1 MADTAETPIW
11 GYEVQEY
18 INIGDDTTASWQN
31 VTHLLSWDESNDAET
46 YEPDYINTKN
56 KTKYTVGKSCS
67 IEFEKDAYRN
77 NALDTWLIKHEDETD
92 ISVQV
97 CKVYT
102 WKTSGTATSKVD
114 AKLGNFLMTPS
125 PMDNNSSGES
135 AKLKASLSMKD
146 GEEWTA
152 GTWDTTK
159 PGFTATATASTSN

>member
-18 INIGDDTTASWQN
+18 INIGTEETPSWQSF
-31 VTHLLSWDESNDAET
+31 THLASWDESNDAET

-67 IEFEKDAYRN
+67 IEFEKDGYRN
-77 NALDTWLIKHEDETD
+77 NVLDTYLIEHEDETD
-92 ISVQV
+92 ISVQIV
-97 CKVYT
+97 KVYT
-102 WKTSGTATSKVD
+102 WKESGTTGKVG

-125 PMDNNSSGES
+125 PIDNNSSGEA

-146 GEEWTA
+146 GEEWQA
-152 GTWDTTK
+152 GSWDTAK
-159 PGFTATATASTSN
+159 NAFTPSTASSN

>member
-18 INIGDDTTASWQN
+18 INIGTEETPSWQN
-31 VTHLLSWDESNDAET
+31 FTHLASWDESNDAET

-67 IEFEKDAYRN
+67 IEFEKDGYRN
-77 NALDTWLIKHEDETD
+77 NELDTYLIEHEDETD
-92 ISVQV
+92 ISVQIV
-97 CKVYT
+97 KAYT
-102 WKTSGTATSKVD
+102 WKESGTAGKVV

-125 PMDNNSSGES
+125 PIDNNSSGEA

-146 GEEWTA
+146 GEEWQA
-152 GTWDTTK
+152 GIWDTAKNT
-159 PGFTATATASTSN
+159 FTASTASSN